1 MTVYVVNTIRTFP
14 FTGTIFMFGEKK
26 IQYLSQKNPG
36 DLPRKDLNID
46 VVIESTG
53 FFTNRE
59 DAEKHI
65 AAGAKTVVISGPTK
79 SKDTP
84 TVVHGVNTQTSL
96 GFNRHHQKSLR
107 RH

>member
-1 MTVYVVNTIRTFP
+1 
-14 FTGTIFMFGEKK
+14 MFGEKK

-96 GFNRHHQKSLR
+96 WFQQTSSKILTPPLWIWK
-107 RH
+107 